1 MAKRE
6 KLDDK
11 TVAKRNPQTVAKL
24 MDEIHRSVVHGNG
37 KCDC

>member
-11 TVAKRNPQTVAKL
+11 TVAKRNPQTIAKL
-24 MDEIHRSVVHGNG
+24 MDEIHRSVVHDNG
-37 KCDC
+37 KCNC